1 MNVTIYKGKL
11 SEVIKQMQNDIMK
24 SYDEMIDKL
33 IKELEDGK
41 DMVSNQEQEDK

>member
-1 MNVTIYKGKL
+1 MKVTIYKGKL

>member
-1 MNVTIYKGKL
+1 MKVTIYKGKL

-24 SYDEMIDKL
+24 SYEEMIDKL

-41 DMVSNQEQEDK
+41 DMVSNQEQENK

>member
-24 SYDEMIDKL
+24 SYEEMIDKL

-41 DMVSNQEQEDK
+41 DMVSNQKQEDK